1 MMSQKLFVLSID
13 SLFDEDMPFFST
25 LPNFGKFLKKASF
38 VKGGMRSVYP
48 TLTYPAHASII
59 TGVYPESHGIFH
71 NEILDAGNP
80 IPDWYWYRR
89 DLRAETIIDVAK
101 KAGYSTCCVG
111 WPVMGGCPNTDYLV
125 PEIWPKTE
133 TEDPRSLLLN
143 WGSANVQDIIERHY
157 HKMRTI
163 HQPFLDFM
171 MTGCAVDIIR
181 KFRPDVTFMH
191 LAHLDHARHENG
203 LFGPMVEQALVLSDD
218 FLGRL
223 MEAAADAGIR
233 EETNFVV
240 SSDHGHLPV
249 KWLFNPNVLLAQ
261 KGLITVDSSG
271 AVRDWKAW
279 CNSAA
284 LSCHVVMKDPSDGE
298 TRRLL
303 EDLLYEMRA
312 TREYGVESVFT
323 KEEAQNEWHLAG
335 NFEYV
340 LEGGRA
346 FSFGNDCTG
355 PVLAKP
361 DKSDYK
367 FSVASHGHLP
377 HKGAQPV
384 FMMTG
389 PVVKEN
395 AVIPRQRII
404 DEAPTFAR
412 ILGFTLPQAQ
422 GRALEELLKY

>member
-13 SLFDEDMPFFST
+13 SLFDEDMPFFNT

-38 VKGGMRSVYP
+38 VKGGMRSIYP
-48 TLTYPAHASII
+48 TLTYPVHASII
-59 TGVYPESHGIFH
+59 SGVYPESHGIWH

-80 IPDWYWYRR
+80 NPDWYWYYR
-89 DLRAETIIDVAK
+89 DLRAETVIDAAK
-101 KAGYSTCCVG
+101 KAGYSTCVVG
-111 WPVMGGCPNTDYLV
+111 WPVMGGCPGVDYLV

-133 TEDPRSLLLN
+133 TEDPRSLLLQ
-143 WGSANVQDIIERHY
+143 WGSASVKDIIERHC

-171 MTGCAVDIIR
+171 MIGCAVDIIR
-181 KFRPDVTFMH
+181 KFKPDVTFMH

-203 LFGPMVEQALVLSDD
+203 LFGPMVEQALVLNDD

-223 MEAAADAGIR
+223 MEAAGDAGTW

-240 SSDHGHLPV
+240 LSDHGHLPV
-249 KWLFNPNVLLAQ
+249 ERIFNPNVLLAE
-261 KGLITVDSSG
+261 KGLVNSDSFGS
-271 AVRDWKAW
+271 VRDWKAW

-284 LSCHVVMKDPSDGE
+284 LSCQVVMKDPSDEG
-298 TRRLL
+298 TRRVL
-303 EDLLYEMRA
+303 EDLLYEIRS

-323 KEEAQNEWHLAG
+323 KEEAQNEWHLTG

-340 LEGGRA
+340 LESGGA
-346 FSFGNDCTG
+346 VSFGNDCTG
-355 PVLAKP
+355 PLLVKP
-361 DKSDYK
+361 GSPDYK
-367 FSVASHGHLP
+367 FAAASHGHLP

-389 PVVKEN
+389 PAVKEN

-404 DEAPTFAR
+404 DEAPTFVR
-412 ILGFTLPQAQ
+412 MLGFTLPQAK
-422 GRALEELLKY
+422 GRALEELLK